1 VYATQDGVGLV
12 DVDSGEI
19 VRRLDPIDALAFE
32 VAWSPDGDRIATGN
46 DDGTVRVWDPAT
58 GAQVAVGGGDLTEVV
73 GLDWSA
79 DGARVASGSNDGTAR
94 VWDLD
99 EDSLTELYRF
109 AAQDLSNGVPGVAF
123 SPDGDRLMAADWQI
137 TSTKVFDLRPD
148 GAGELGSFRTPPGS
162 STIGFTND
170 GTGVVSSVDD
180 GLVGVWDAA
189 DGTRRSTIDGV
200 PSPGFVISPDGT
212 LVAAA
217 GPEGFPV
224 TLREMATGRE
234 VAEYDVPD
242 AWLET
247 FAWSPDSRHLAVAYG
262 TEPGSVVTVLDLSLE
277 VLATKDRPGFF
288 VPDVAFSADGTR
300 LAIAGSGRDR
310 FDPVE
315 DRAIIWDWQADEV
328 VTTLDEVALQ
338 VEFDPTSDRLA
349 TLLFNESTFVAFD
362 ARTGERL
369 TEFTGHGGLVRD
381 LRYSGDGTVL
391 VSVSDDFTARVWDAR
406 TGAQIEV
413 LRTDARLVGVAVDQT
428 GSRVA
433 TVDGDGVVR
442 VWTLD
447 LDELIDLAEARLTR
461 GLTDAECQ
469 QYLHRDRC
477 AA

>member
-1 VYATQDGVGLV
+1 
-12 DVDSGEI
+12 
-19 VRRLDPIDALAFE
+19 
-32 VAWSPDGDRIATGN
+32 
-46 DDGTVRVWDPAT
+46 
-58 GAQVAVGGGDLTEVV
+58 
-73 GLDWSA
+73 
-79 DGARVASGSNDGTAR
+79 
-94 VWDLD
+94 
-99 EDSLTELYRF
+99 
-109 AAQDLSNGVPGVAF
+109 
-123 SPDGDRLMAADWQI
+123 MAADWQI

-162 STIGFTND
+162 FTIGFTND

-180 GLVGVWDAA
+180 GLVGVWNAA

-242 AWLET
+242 GWLDT
-247 FAWSPDSRHLAVAYG
+247 IAWSPDSRHLAVAYG

-288 VPDVAFSADGTR
+288 VAPTSHSAPMAPDSPSPGR
-300 LAIAGSGRDR
+300 GRDR

-362 ARTGERL
+362 AQTGERL

-381 LRYSGDGTVL
+381 LRYSGDGNGAGLGVRRLHRPRGTPVPAL
-391 VSVSDDFTARVWDAR
+391 RSRCCAPMRVRGRCGRPDGIEGGDCRRRRSRTRLDA
-406 TGAQIEV
+406 
-413 LRTDARLVGVAVDQT
+413 
-428 GSRVA
+428 GSRRA
-433 TVDGDGVVR
+433 DRSRGGPPHPRPHGCR
-442 VWTLD
+442 VS
-447 LDELIDLAEARLTR
+447 AVSAP
-461 GLTDAECQ
+461 
-469 QYLHRDRC
+469 
-477 AA
+477 